1 MDELGPTSRRRAAR
15 LPREHLLGRAGGAP
29 GPLVIA
35 FGGIHGNEQAGVA
48 ALQRVLAQLEDEGL
62 ELAGELAAYAG
73 NLQALALGQ
82 RYLEDDLNR
91 VWTADVIADVMAAGS
106 AAELTAERRELRE
119 LLDVLESEIRAAG
132 SRRVIFL
139 DLHSTSAPG
148 APFVVMGDTLQNR
161 KLAFPLR
168 APVLL
173 GLEEN
178 VEGTLLSWFGVQGHV
193 AIGFEGG
200 RHEDPE
206 TAAHH
211 EAALWVMLEESGLL
225 RGRAPTLI
233 SKSQKLLTRSARGLP
248 RFVAV
253 THRHHV
259 EPESGFRM
267 EPGYVNF
274 DQVKRGERVAADVQG
289 AIGAPFTGRMLLPLY
304 QGQGEDGFF
313 LGRPVRGLWLKFSSL
328 LRRLRLERALPLLP
342 GIRRDPEVEGG
353 LLVSRRVKI
362 WHALDL
368 FHLLGYWKQSED
380 GSVLRI
386 ARRREGS
393 AV

>member
-1 MDELGPTSRRRAAR
+1 MDDRGRTSRRRTTR
-15 LPREHLLGRAGGAP
+15 VPREHLLGRVGTGE

-48 ALQRVLAQLEDEGL
+48 ALQRVLAQIEDEGL
-62 ELAGELAAYAG
+62 RITGEFAAYAG

-91 VWTADVIADVMAAGS
+91 IWTPEVIGDVLRAGS
-106 AAELTAERRELRE
+106 ASELTAERRELRE
-119 LLDVLESEIRAAG
+119 LLDALELEVETAG
-132 SRRVIFL
+132 DREVIFL

-161 KLAFPLR
+161 RYAFPLR

-178 VEGTLLSWFGVQGHV
+178 VDGTLLSWFGERGHV

-211 EAALWVMLEESGLL
+211 EAALWVLLEETGLL
-225 RGRAPTLI
+225 RGQLPTLI
-233 SKSQKLLTRSARGLP
+233 AKSHKLLARAARGLP

-259 EPESGFRM
+259 ESEAEFRM

-274 DQVKRGERVAADVQG
+274 DTVKRGERLAADRDG
-289 AIGAPFTGRMLLPLY
+289 AVEAPFSGRILLPLY
-304 QGQGEDGFF
+304 QGQGQDGFF
-313 LGRPVRGLWLKFSSL
+313 LGRRVRGLWLHLSAL
-328 LRRLRLERALPLLP
+328 LRRLRLERLLPLLP
-342 GIRRDPEVEGG
+342 GVCRDPEVEGG
-353 LLVSRRVKI
+353 VLVNRRVTI
-362 WHALDL
+362 WHALDV
-368 FHLLGYWKQSED
+368 FHLLGYWKRGED
-380 GSVLRI
+380 GPVLRLS
-386 ARRREGS
+386 RRRERR
-393 AV
+393 